1 MENSDE
7 KKRIRESRVV
17 HSTEAQHEL
26 MVEERRRKEGRLL
39 LKTRRKLCWLCGVCV
54 HSDD

>member
-26 MVEERRRKEGRLL
+26 MEDRGGEERRKEGRLL
-39 LKTRRKLCWLCGVCV
+39 ALKTRRKLCWCV
-54 HSDD
+54 SAL